1 MPSRKRLGTKKRGG
15 KRREKKYSR
24 RRYKSKGGDISY
36 KLSQILTRLD
46 FFLSQFLY
54 VGNERSREEHDKR
67 IHDIY
72 NNHTWLLEAQGI
84 SRSVSSLDSTLK
96 KYNENDDLFR
106 VIELSLDNIGT
117 LIEKKEQ
124 VPGGFR
130 ETLGLGRK
138 ISSVRQQYNKV
149 KILHNQVSHY
159 L

>member
-1 MPSRKRLGTKKRGG
+1 MPSRKRLETKKRGG

-36 KLSQILTRLD
+36 KLSQILTRLE
-46 FFLSQFLY
+46 FFLSQFLH
-54 VGNERSREEHDKR
+54 VDNESRDQHDKR
-67 IHDIY
+67 IHDIH

-96 KYNENDDLFR
+96 KYREYDDLFS
-106 VIELSLDNIGT
+106 VIALSLDNIRT

-138 ISSVRQQYNKV
+138 ISSVREQYNKV
-149 KILHNQVSHY
+149 KELHKKVRDY